1 MRIRGCIPTECTEYV
16 ILNFYRA
23 IHSYG
28 MMSYLHRNPLGLHRS
43 VEKNTNIDLHSV
55 GMHP

>member
-1 MRIRGCIPTECTEYV
+1 M

-28 MMSYLHRNPLGLHRS
+28 MMLYLHRNPLGLHRS
-43 VEKNTNIDLHSV
+43 VEKQKYRPAFLRNAPLKKHFN
-55 GMHP
+55 P